1 MLNFALPMMMIY
13 FPFDTIQFNQLY
25 LELKLNSIGVIILV
39 GIKLVITTIERIE
52 HLYVHF

>member
-13 FPFDTIQFNQLY
+13 FPFDTIQFNQFN
-25 LELKLNSIGVIILV
+25 LELKLNSIGLIILV
-39 GIKLVITTIERIE
+39 GIKLVITTIEQIE